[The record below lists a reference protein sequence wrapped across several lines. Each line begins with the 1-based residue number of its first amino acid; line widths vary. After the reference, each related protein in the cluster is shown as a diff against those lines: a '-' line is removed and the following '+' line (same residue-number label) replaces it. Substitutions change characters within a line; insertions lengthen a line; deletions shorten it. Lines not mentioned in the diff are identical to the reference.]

1 MPQYAYRAID
11 QNSQM
16 MTGVLVADTPNMLER
31 RISELGLWLIEASEH
46 TPKQVA
52 AQATKV
58 DVTRKDLVDF
68 FNGLA
73 TLVGAG
79 IDIAESLKVLV
90 NETTDDGFQRVLED
104 VRLNIESGVTFFDS
118 MSSHPEVFT
127 AEICNLIKAGEHS
140 GSLVEACKDISE
152 HLEWVDQ
159 LMADVKQA
167 TMYPAMIATAVLGL
181 VFVMFSFVVPQF
193 SIIFDS
199 LDMELPALTKGV
211 VIVGEFCN
219 GYWWAILIFI
229 GALFAFF
236 KFGPSRIPG
245 LAMGLDQYKLTMP
258 IFGEVNQLLVLSR
271 FTHNMALMLRAG
283 VPIVEALN
291 LVAGVV
297 ANRVMAAAVANAEL
311 AVTEGRKMSE
321 AFAEHDVVSPMVMR
335 MIVVGEETGRLDSCL
350 EKISERMDDEIPRR
364 IKRLFGVLE
373 PMIILT
379 LLGIVGLVAAAI
391 FLPLFSLMSGIG

>member
-11 QNSQM
+11 KNSQM

-31 RISELGLWLIEASEH
+31 RITELGLWLIEAKEH
-46 TPKQVA
+46 TPKKSGSLA
-52 AQATKV
+52 KV
-58 DVTRKDLVDF
+58 EVTRRDLVDF

-79 IDIAESLKVLV
+79 IDIAESLRVIV
-90 NETTDDGFQRVLED
+90 AETEDDGFQRVLED

-118 MSSHPEVFT
+118 MSAHPEVFSS
-127 AEICNLIKAGEHS
+127 EICNLIKAGEHS
-140 GSLVEACKDISE
+140 GSLVEACQDISE
-152 HLEWVDQ
+152 HLEWVDE
-159 LMADVKQA
+159 LMGDVKQA
-167 TMYPAMIATAVLGL
+167 TMYPAMIAVAVLGL

-193 SIIFDS
+193 SVIFDS
-199 LDMELPALTKGV
+199 LNMELPAITKGV
-211 VIVGEFCN
+211 VAVGDFMN
-219 GYWWAILIFI
+219 NFWWAVLAFA
-229 GALFAFF
+229 GGVFAFF
-236 KFGPSRIPG
+236 KFVPERVPA
-245 LAMGLDQYKLTMP
+245 LAMAIDKFKLTMP
-258 IFGEVNQLLVLSR
+258 VFGPVNQLLVLSR
-271 FTHNMALMLRAG
+271 FTHNMALMLKAG
-283 VPIVEALN
+283 VPIVECLS

-297 ANRVMAAAVANAEL
+297 VNRVMATAVANAEL

-321 AFAEHDVVSPMVMR
+321 ALADHEVVSPMVMR

-373 PMIILT
+373 PLIIMT